1 MFLKITSLVFL
12 FIIRL
17 RFPASKSIIQTLR
30 SRYDNLVVKLVCDLE
45 KLDYKTRKCNLDLEF
60 LNLCVENNVIPK
72 FMQFGVANKE
82 LRNCVAYR
90 KCLNKKQR
98 YRFLEKSIK
107 SVKDELLLSI
117 NLFDYIRVCNLFL
130 VKNDKSLRSH
140 QKIHIKKLLAL
151 TKGINNVGHDPKTV
165 IFNCSKY
172 KPNKQE
178 ESLLSE
184 GLQYSIPFTETEYE
198 DFMPPFERLYRDIKS
213 EEVSG
218 ENLKNLIK

>member
-1 MFLKITSLVFL
+1 M
-12 FIIRL
+12 
-17 RFPASKSIIQTLR
+17 
-30 SRYDNLVVKLVCDLE
+30 
-45 KLDYKTRKCNLDLEF
+45 EF

-72 FMQFGVANKE
+72 FIQFRVANKE

-90 KCLNKKQR
+90 KCVNKLLQQEIINKKQR

-165 IFNCSKY
+165 IFNYSKY

-178 ESLLSE
+178 ESLLS
-184 GLQYSIPFTETEYE
+184 
-198 DFMPPFERLYRDIKS
+198 
-213 EEVSG
+213 
-218 ENLKNLIK
+218 